1 MRQKEEKKE
10 RRKVR
15 TWQQG
20 KNEVR
25 LLSIFLK
32 PAEGKSTKKTAT
44 RWWSTT
50 FCWLVFFLFFLS
62 VPHLLLVGVHNWCV
76 LQTKLEGWKIKVQR
90 PHGCATSQQPDGQ
103 QDLDPRYFLPQWQKV
118 SGAQHD
124 HAKQA
129 SANYRGRHTTLYHEV
144 GQCILPHW
152 CNKDFKRN

>member
-1 MRQKEEKKE
+1 MRQKEEKKRE
-10 RRKVR
+10 EKWEHGNRGKMRLDYSASSSNQLKVKVQRKLLR
-15 TWQQG
+15 G
-20 KNEVR
+20 GGAR
-25 LLSIFLK
+25 LFVDL
-32 PAEGKSTKKTAT
+32 
-44 RWWSTT
+44 
-50 FCWLVFFLFFLS
+50 CFFLS

-129 SANYRGRHTTLYHEV
+129 SANHRGRHTTLYHEV
-144 GQCILPHW
+144 GQCILLHW